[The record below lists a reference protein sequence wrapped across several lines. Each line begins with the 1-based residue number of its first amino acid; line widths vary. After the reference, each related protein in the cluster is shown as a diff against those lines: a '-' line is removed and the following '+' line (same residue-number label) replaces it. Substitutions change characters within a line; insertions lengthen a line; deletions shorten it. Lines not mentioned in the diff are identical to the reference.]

1 MDFYFDFVSPYGY
14 MAAMKIE
21 ALAEKHGRS
30 IEWHPLLLGVI
41 FKTTGAQALVSI
53 PLKGEYAKHEMAR
66 TARFH
71 GIPFHFPKDFPI
83 ATQAAARATYYLR
96 DQLGS
101 VAVARFVKTV
111 YSAYFVDG
119 VHIGEPENVLKIAAD
134 CGFDAEAVAQAIG
147 TEEYKNRLKTEIE
160 QAMARGVFGSPFI
173 IAEGR
178 DGQES
183 FWGFDH
189 FYQIDHFLQHGRI

>member
-41 FKTTGAQALVSI
+41 FKTTGAQPLVVI
-53 PLKGEYAKHEMAR
+53 PLKGDYSLHEMAR

-71 GIPFHFPKDFPI
+71 GIPFQFPKDFPI
-83 ATQAAARATYYLR
+83 ATPAAARATYYLR

-101 VAVARFVKTV
+101 VAVAKFVKAV
-111 YSAYFVDG
+111 YTAYFVDG
-119 VHIGEPENVLKIAAD
+119 VHIGDPLNVIKIAGE
-134 CGFDAEAVAQAIG
+134 CGFEADAVAQAIA
-147 TEEYKNRLKTEIE
+147 TDDYKNRLKTEIE

-173 IAEGR
+173 IADGTAGSEG
-178 DGQES
+178 

-189 FYQIDHFLQHGRI
+189 LYQVDHFLQHGKI

>member
-14 MAAMKIE
+14 LAAMKIE

-30 IEWHPLLLGVI
+30 IEWHPLLLGVV
-41 FKTTGAQALVSI
+41 FKSTGAQPLI
-53 PLKGEYAKHEMAR
+53 NYPLKGDYSRHDMER
-66 TARFH
+66 TARIH
-71 GIPFHFPKDFPI
+71 GIAFQFPKEFPI

-101 VAVARFVKTV
+101 VAVAPFVKAV
-111 YSAYFVDG
+111 YKAYFVDG
-119 VHIGEPENVLKIAAD
+119 VHIGEPDNVLKIAAD
-134 CGFDAEAVAQAIG
+134 CGFDAEAVAQAIS
-147 TEEYKNRLKTEIE
+147 TDEYKNRLKTEIE
-160 QAMARGVFGSPFI
+160 QAMARGVFGSPFV
-173 IAEGR
+173 IAEGK
-178 DGQES
+178 DGTES